1 MTESTKYGSV
11 IIYEEP
17 NKNGIYEE
25 KTPPNFNSNNT
36 KSEDKETMC
45 QIILGS
51 GSRDSIDSLDSLDS
65 KCSNE
70 SVGYYMLCTIS

>member
-1 MTESTKYGSV
+1 MTPSTKYGSV

-17 NKNGIYEE
+17 NKNGVYEE

-36 KSEDKETMC
+36 KSEDKETIC
-45 QIILGS
+45 QIILGKE
-51 GSRDSIDSLDSLDS
+51 SRDSIDSLDS

-70 SVGYYMLCTIS
+70 SIGYYMLCVIS